1 MNKTLFYKIGN
12 KYSIYNAV
20 LIGMIL
26 TNIISAISNYLA
38 YGYIWLIWA
47 YLLFSVIYLSLYIVG
62 KITYKYDLII
72 LITFSILNII
82 EFPFVFYFYGTN
94 GLVYLLLG
102 IILGS
107 IFIKG
112 KKVWGLV
119 ALTLIVDVAIML
131 IANFHSQDT
140 IKALVETTDQI
151 EARYKNIPADVSY
164 IISAGIMILIAYL
177 LLRNYDKIT
186 AINQSL
192 TLKIEDMSKRDSLTN
207 TFNKKFITGY
217 VEALIKDKRSFTA
230 AVYKISQFNHLEAKY
245 GPQYNDVVVVSLAE
259 VILNECV
266 DKCIVG
272 RVSKSSFVLVFTD
285 NNDVIQTLSNINLK
299 LDGGAVSNV
308 VISRAVENSVSEDTV
323 KSFFQRISSKVK
335 GFGDANEANDIL

>member
-12 KYSIYNAV
+12 RYSIYNAV

-26 TNIISAISNYLA
+26 INIICAVSNYLA
-38 YGYIWLIWA
+38 YGYIWVIWA
-47 YLLFSVIYLSLYIVG
+47 YSLFSLIYLILYIIG
-62 KITYKYDLII
+62 KTTYKYDLII

-119 ALTLIVDVAIML
+119 VLSLIVDIFVMV
-131 IANFHSQDT
+131 IANLHPQET
-140 IKALVETTDQI
+140 INALVETADQI

-164 IISAGIMILIAYL
+164 IISACIMILIAYL
-177 LLRNYDKIT
+177 LLRNYDRIT
-186 AINQSL
+186 TLNQSL
-192 TLKIEDMSKRDSLTN
+192 TSKIEDMSKRDSLTN
-207 TFNKKFITGY
+207 TFNKKFITNY
-217 VEALIKDKRSFTA
+217 VEALIKDKRPFTA
-230 AVYKISQFNHLEAKY
+230 AVYKISQFNHLETKY
-245 GPQYNDVVVVSLAE
+245 GPQYNDVIVVSLAE
-259 VILNECV
+259 VILNECA

-272 RVSKSSFVLVFTD
+272 RVSKSSFVLIFTD
-285 NNDVIQTLSNINLK
+285 NNDVTQTLSNINLK
-299 LDGGAVSNV
+299 LDEGAVSNV
-308 VISRAVENSVSEDTV
+308 VISRTVENSVSEDTV

-335 GFGDANEANDIL
+335 GFGDSNEASDIL